1 MLARGLPGFQFV
13 NNIPDFPKTLG
24 NSATVAGVVRKR
36 LRAPLELRLCLAS
49 FRGMMDFVFKP
60 SLRLARDAPVAA
72 QARSRCPPSRRDIRR
87 GQRACCRASVSR
99 ELRRQVDAVDP
110 ASIRTREVPR
120 WPANAAANI
129 ENPAVLRKCNPLS
142 LLTSGGQAPRME
154 MLDRS
159 RDFRGELLRIMSQFS
174 QCGVD
179 PRKHARSRP
188 MRLNIRRP
196 FSHGVLSR
204 SIQRNYAQLAFI

>member
-1 MLARGLPGFQFV
+1 HTSPGVADRG
-13 NNIPDFPKTLG
+13 
-24 NSATVAGVVRKR
+24 
-36 LRAPLELRLCLAS
+36 
-49 FRGMMDFVFKP
+49 
-60 SLRLARDAPVAA
+60 
-72 QARSRCPPSRRDIRR
+72 
-87 GQRACCRASVSR
+87 
-99 ELRRQVDAVDP
+99 RQSCDP
-110 ASIRTREVPR
+110 ARAYVRTRAVR
-120 WPANAAANI
+120 RRPANAAANI

-159 RDFRGELLRIMSQFS
+159 KDFRGQLLRIMSQFS

-204 SIQRNYAQLAFI
+204 SIQRNYAHLAIYINSRQAANHDQGRFMRWPRHPHRVSVESQLLNYQELQTSSL